1 MTVYDIPNIEHCD
14 ITMFGTTLYRIV
26 CHEDWY
32 IHLADDTPGIDE
44 DGNPT
49 KIYKGAAILRTDY
62 DFSLVEIT
70 AEADLP
76 ANAEICGTVGEPD
89 HEVM

>member
-14 ITMFGTTLYRIV
+14 VSMIGTVLYRIV
-26 CHEDWY
+26 CHEGWY
-32 IHLADDTPGIDE
+32 IHLADELPSWDE
-44 DGNPT
+44 EGNPL
-49 KIYKGAAILRTDY
+49 KRYKGAAILRTDY

-76 ANAEICGTVGEPD
+76 DNAEICGDTNTD

>member
-1 MTVYDIPNIEHCD
+1 MTVYEIPNIEHCTVTP
-14 ITMFGTTLYRIV
+14 IGTMGYRIV
-26 CHEDWY
+26 CDDGWY
-32 IHLADDTPGIDE
+32 IHLGTSAPGEDE
-44 DGNPT
+44 NGNPT
-49 KIYKGAAILRTDY
+49 KLYKTNAALRNDY

-76 ANAEICGTVGEPD
+76 ENADICGDVNTD

>member
-14 ITMFGTTLYRIV
+14 VIPVGTIAYRVIA
-26 CHEDWY
+26 HPGWY
-32 IHLADDTPGIDE
+32 IYQQDNEPGIDE
-44 DGNPT
+44 NGNPT
-49 KIYKGAAILRTDY
+49 KIYRGAAILRADY

-76 ANAEICGTVGEPD
+76 DNAEICGDIGD
-89 HEVM
+89 NNHEAM

>member
-14 ITMFGTTLYRIV
+14 VSMVGTVLYRV
-26 CHEDWY
+26 VAHPGWY
-32 IHLADDTPGIDE
+32 IYRADELPGVDE
-44 DGNPT
+44 NDNPT
-49 KIYKGAAILRTDY
+49 KIYKTIAILNVNF

-76 ANAEICGTVGEPD
+76 ENAAICGGDNND

>member
-1 MTVYDIPNIEHCD
+1 MTIFEIPNIEHCD
-14 ITMFGTTLYRIV
+14 VTEFGTLNYRV
-26 CHEDWY
+26 VAHPGWY
-32 IHLADDTPGIDE
+32 IYQATNVPGEDE

-49 KIYKGAAILRTDY
+49 KIYRTATIIRKDY
-62 DFSLVEIT
+62 DFSLVEIC

-76 ANAEICGTVGEPD
+76 DNAEICGDTSND

>member
-14 ITMFGTTLYRIV
+14 VAPFGNLGIRIIA
-26 CHEDWY
+26 HTGWY
-32 IHLADDTPGIDE
+32 IHQQDLEPGIDE
-44 DGNPT
+44 NGNPT
-49 KIYKGAAILRTDY
+49 KIYRTVAILPHTY

-76 ANAEICGTVGEPD
+76 ANAEICGGVGNND

>member
-14 ITMFGTTLYRIV
+14 VAPFGSLNYRIV
-26 CHEDWY
+26 CHEGWY
-32 IHLADDTPGIDE
+32 VYLPTHIPGIDE

-49 KIYKGAAILRTDY
+49 KVYKGIAIIRTDY

-76 ANAEICGTVGEPD
+76 SNAEICGGSNEPE

>member
-14 ITMFGTTLYRIV
+14 VTAIGTIGYRIIA
-26 CHEDWY
+26 HEGWHIY
-32 IHLADDTPGIDE
+32 QADNIPGEDE
-44 DGNPT
+44 NGNPT
-49 KIYKGAAILRTDY
+49 KIYRGAALLRTDY

-76 ANAEICGTVGEPD
+76 ANAEICGGNNEPE

>member
-14 ITMFGTTLYRIV
+14 VTAVGTIAYRIV
-26 CHEDWY
+26 AHEGWY
-32 IHLADDTPGIDE
+32 IHQADNTPGGTE
-44 DGNPT
+44 ENPT
-49 KIYKGAAILRTDY
+49 KIYKGAAILRNDY

-76 ANAEICGTVGEPD
+76 ANAEICGGTGNND

>member
-14 ITMFGTTLYRIV
+14 VTMVGTIAYRLV
-26 CHEDWY
+26 AHEGWY
-32 IHLADDTPGIDE
+32 IYQATNIPGEDE
-44 DGNPT
+44 NGNPT
-49 KIYKGAAILRTDY
+49 KIYRGAAILSVNY

-76 ANAEICGTVGEPD
+76 DNAEICGNTGND

>member
-1 MTVYDIPNIEHCD
+1 MDIYDIPNIEHCD
-14 ITMFGTTLYRIV
+14 VAPFGSLNYRV
-26 CHEDWY
+26 VAHPGWY
-32 IHLADDTPGIDE
+32 IYQADNIPGVDE
-44 DGNPT
+44 NGNPT
-49 KIYKGAAILRTDY
+49 KIYRTVTILRRDY

-76 ANAEICGTVGEPD
+76 DNAEICGGENND

>member
-14 ITMFGTTLYRIV
+14 VALFGSLNYRII
-26 CHEDWY
+26 CHEGWY
-32 IHLADDTPGIDE
+32 IYLPTHIPGEDE
-44 DGNPT
+44 NGNPT
-49 KIYKGAAILRTDY
+49 KVYKGAAIIRTDY
-62 DFSLVEIT
+62 DFSTVEIT

-76 ANAEICGTVGEPD
+76 ANAEICAGDNEPE

>member
-14 ITMFGTTLYRIV
+14 VSMIGTVLYRIV
-26 CHEDWY
+26 CHEGWY
-32 IHLADDTPGIDE
+32 IHQQDNSPGIDE
-44 DGNPT
+44 EGNPT
-49 KIYKGAAILRTDY
+49 KIYKTIAILRTDY
-62 DFSLVEIT
+62 DFSTVEIT

-76 ANAEICGTVGEPD
+76 DNAEICGDTNTN

>member
-14 ITMFGTTLYRIV
+14 VSMVGTVLYRIV
-26 CHEDWY
+26 AHPGWY
-32 IHLADDTPGIDE
+32 IYQADNIPGVDPE
-44 DGNPT
+44 TGNPT
-49 KIYKGAAILRTDY
+49 KVYRGMAVLRTDY

-76 ANAEICGTVGEPD
+76 DNAQICGDTTPD

>member
-14 ITMFGTTLYRIV
+14 VAPFGTLGIRIV
-26 CHEDWY
+26 AHEGWY
-32 IHLADDTPGIDE
+32 IYQADNEEGMDE
-44 DGNPT
+44 NGNPT
-49 KIYKGAAILRTDY
+49 KIYKTIAILPHTY

-76 ANAEICGTVGEPD
+76 ANAEICGGVGNND

>member
-1 MTVYDIPNIEHCD
+1 MTINDIPNIEHCD
-14 ITMFGTTLYRIV
+14 VSMVGTIAYRV
-26 CHEDWY
+26 VAHEGWY
-32 IHLADDTPGIDE
+32 IHLADEVPIEDE
-44 DGNPT
+44 NDNPL
-49 KIYKGAAILRTDY
+49 KVYKTIAILRTNY

-76 ANAEICGTVGEPD
+76 DNAEICGDTGGND

>member
-14 ITMFGTTLYRIV
+14 VSAFGSNAYRIIA
-26 CHEDWY
+26 HEGWY
-32 IHLADDTPGIDE
+32 IHQADEPPGIDA

-49 KIYKGAAILRTDY
+49 KIYKTVAILSVNY
-62 DFSLVEIT
+62 DFSTVEIT

-76 ANAEICGTVGEPD
+76 ENAEICGDTDND

>member
-1 MTVYDIPNIEHCD
+1 MTVFDIPNIEHAD
-14 ITMFGTTLYRIV
+14 VSAIGTIGWRIIM
-26 CHEDWY
+26 HEGWY
-32 IHLADDTPGIDE
+32 IHLQDNDPGIDE
-44 DGNPT
+44 NGNPT
-49 KIYKGAAILRTDY
+49 KVYKGAALLRTGY

-76 ANAEICGTVGEPD
+76 ANAEICGTVEPD

>member
-14 ITMFGTTLYRIV
+14 VSMVGNVLYRIV
-26 CHEDWY
+26 AHPGWY
-32 IHLADDTPGIDE
+32 IYQADNPTGGDE
-44 DGNPT
+44 ENPT
-49 KIYKGAAILRTDY
+49 KIYRGAAILSVNY

-76 ANAEICGTVGEPD
+76 DNAEICGDTTPD

>member
-14 ITMFGTTLYRIV
+14 VSSVGTIGYRLV
-26 CHEDWY
+26 AHEGWY
-32 IHLADDTPGIDE
+32 IHQADNVPGIDE
-44 DGNPT
+44 NGNPT
-49 KIYKGAAILRTDY
+49 KVYKTIAILWNNY
-62 DFSLVEIT
+62 DFSKVEIT

-76 ANAEICGTVGEPD
+76 ENAEINGTTTPD